1 MAQKIQPPS
10 RFRPMRPISIMSR
23 LAAFVV
29 VLAFG
34 AGIADAQT
42 PQKDD
47 SAPWR
52 LGQTLQA
59 PEGIRVSGSMRGRYE
74 ALSNPFTA
82 GRTQDDA
89 FLGLQTVL
97 DAEVDLG
104 ATGLTVGGELLD
116 SRFIAGKHT
125 GGAATEI
132 DTLEPSQLYLAWR
145 PQNFLMDGAK
155 LDLTLGRFTMDIGSR
170 RLVARANYR
179 SVLSS
184 FDGARAVWTSRDK
197 LSLTLAYTAPV
208 TREPADA
215 ASSLDNE
222 VALNR
227 TLTNT
232 RFSVAQLDSPLP
244 LGLHGDVYVMDLD
257 EDDSSDVATRN
268 RQLTTYGV
276 HLRKSAAADQ
286 FDFEAEFANQT
297 GSLRA
302 TTSPTD
308 VTPLDHEAQMAH
320 LEVGYSFGAPWS
332 PRVVLQYDYATG
344 DKSPADFS
352 NQRFDTLFGD
362 RTFDLGPTSTFGLV
376 LRSNLSSPAIRV
388 EVKPDAASDAY
399 VALRQVRMQAA
410 RDSFA
415 NTLVRD
421 VTGASG
427 KDVGLLIEGRYRHWL
442 VKDALRLSIGA
453 ATLFEGDFMKNA
465 PNATRR
471 GNPVYGFTELTWTF

>member
-1 MAQKIQPPS
+1 
-10 RFRPMRPISIMSR
+10 
-23 LAAFVV
+23 
-29 VLAFG
+29 
-34 AGIADAQT
+34 
-42 PQKDD
+42 
-47 SAPWR
+47 
-52 LGQTLQA
+52 
-59 PEGIRVSGSMRGRYE
+59 MRGRYE
-74 ALSNPFTA
+74 ALSNPFVA
-82 GRTQDDA
+82 GRTEDDA
-89 FLGLQTVL
+89 FLGLQTIL
-97 DAEVDLG
+97 DAEVDLA

-116 SRFIAGKHT
+116 SRFIAGRES

-145 PQNFLMDGAK
+145 PRNVLMDGAK
-155 LDLTLGRFTMDIGSR
+155 LDVTLGRFTMDIGSR

-184 FDGARAVWTSRDK
+184 FDGARAVWTSPEK
-197 LSLTLAYTAPV
+197 LSVTLAYTSPV

-215 ASSLDNE
+215 ASALDNE

-227 TLTNT
+227 TLGNT
-232 RFSVAQLDSPLP
+232 RFSLAQLDSPLP
-244 LGLHGDVYVMDLD
+244 LGLRGDLYLMNLD
-257 EDDSSDVATRN
+257 EDDTRDVATRN

-276 HLRKSAAADQ
+276 RLRKPAAVDQ
-286 FDFEAEFANQT
+286 FDFEVEFAHQT
-297 GSLRA
+297 GSQHA

-308 VTPLDHEAQMAH
+308 VTPLDHTAQMAH
-320 LEVGYSFGAPWS
+320 LEAGYSFSAPWS

-344 DKSPADFS
+344 DKSPTDS
-352 NQRFDTLFGD
+352 DNQRFDTIFGD
-362 RTFDLGPTSTFGLV
+362 RSFDLGPTSTFGLV

-399 VALRQVRMQAA
+399 LALRHVRMQEA

-415 NTLVRD
+415 NTAVRD

-453 ATLFEGDFMKNA
+453 AALFEGDFMKNA

-471 GNPVYGFTELTWTF
+471 GDPVYGFTELTWTF